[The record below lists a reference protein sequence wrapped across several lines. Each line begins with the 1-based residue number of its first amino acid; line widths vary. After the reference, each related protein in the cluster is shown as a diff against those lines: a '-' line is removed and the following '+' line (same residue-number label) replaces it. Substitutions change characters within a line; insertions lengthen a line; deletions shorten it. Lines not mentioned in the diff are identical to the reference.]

1 MASIFDPTM
10 GILSKSLD
18 LYLLRHN
25 ITSDNI
31 ANAETPGF
39 KARRVD
45 FEDQLN
51 RTVEAQETGNE
62 TLVNQELGAVKANV
76 SEEANSELGND
87 LNTVDMD
94 KEMAV
99 MTKNDIKY
107 SAASQAITK
116 KMALLKY
123 AISEG
128 GER

>member
-18 LYLLRHN
+18 FYLLRHN

-51 RTVEAQETGNE
+51 RVVETQESGNE
-62 TLVNQELGAVKANV
+62 TLVNQELSSAQANI
-76 SEEANSELGND
+76 SEEIEDLLCRNSHGMN
-87 LNTVDMD
+87 
-94 KEMAV
+94 
-99 MTKNDIKY
+99 
-107 SAASQAITK
+107 
-116 KMALLKY
+116 
-123 AISEG
+123 
-128 GER
+128 